1 MNDFSSELSTYNF
14 GLKALL
20 QEGQSGPEF
29 DGDLVYK
36 FRKIVGK
43 TDFSD
48 QFKKKKKKTACIL
61 INPVMFDNF
70 ASLFNCTT
78 VVGPLIK

>member
-48 QFKKKKKKTACIL
+48 QLKKKKTTACIL
-61 INPVMFDNF
+61 INPGMFDNF
-70 ASLFNCTT
+70 ASLFNCIT